1 MQAVM
6 TPHKLCAV
14 IPVYNHGATVA
25 AVHAQLAA
33 QGLPCVLVD
42 DGSAPDCAAALAA
55 LAALPGT
62 HLVRRAQNGGK
73 GAAVQDGLRA
83 ARALGYTHALQV
95 DADGQHALTDTAA
108 FAQASRAQPRAVI
121 CGAPV
126 YGDDVPRSRL
136 YGRWLTRVWVWINTL
151 SLDIPDAMCGFRVYP
166 LDPVLQVIDG
176 AQVGRRMDFD
186 IAILVRLHWR
196 GVPMAWLP
204 TRVVY
209 PEGGVSHFKAW
220 RDNVLIS
227 RMHARLFFGM
237 LLRAPALLLRRL
249 ARRARPQAKGARP

>member
-1 MQAVM
+1 M
-6 TPHKLCAV
+6 TPHKRCAV

-33 QGLPCVLVD
+33 LGLPCVLVD
-42 DGSAPDCAAALAA
+42 DGSAPDCAAVLDA
-55 LAALPGT
+55 LAALPNT
-62 HLVRRAQNGGK
+62 HLVRRLQNGGK

-83 ARALGYTHALQV
+83 ARSLGYSHALQA
-95 DADGQHALTDTAA
+95 DADGQHTLTDAAA
-108 FAQASRAQPRAVI
+108 FVQASRAWPQAVI

-166 LDPVLQVIDG
+166 LDAVLRVIDG

-186 IAILVRLHWR
+186 IAVLVRLHWR
-196 GVPMAWLP
+196 GVPMVWLP

-209 PEGGVSHFKAW
+209 PEGGVSHFKAL

-237 LLRAPALLLRRL
+237 LARSPALLLRRRL
-249 ARRARPQAKGARP
+249 GKGIRP

>member
-1 MQAVM
+1 MSV
-6 TPHKLCAV
+6 HRLCAV

-33 QGLPCVLVD
+33 QDLPCVLVD
-42 DGSAPDCAAALAA
+42 DGSELACAATLDALAT
-55 LAALPGT
+55 LPHT
-62 HLVRRAQNGGK
+62 HLVRRGVNGGK

-83 ARALGYTHALQV
+83 AAALGYTHALQV
-95 DADGQHALTDTAA
+95 DADGQHALPDAAA
-108 FAQASRAQPRAVI
+108 FASASRTRPQAVI

-136 YGRWLTRVWVWINTL
+136 YGRWLTRIWVWINTL
-151 SLDIPDAMCGFRVYP
+151 SFDIPDAMCGFRVYP
-166 LDPVLQVIDG
+166 LAEVLPVING
-176 AQVGRRMDFD
+176 AHVGRRMDFD

-196 GVPMAWLP
+196 GVAMAWLP

-209 PEGGVSHFKAW
+209 PEGGVSHFKGL
-220 RDNVLIS
+220 RDNLLIS

-237 LLRAPALLLRRL
+237 LGRAPALLWRRL
-249 ARRARPQAKGARP
+249 AREPRP

>member
-1 MQAVM
+1 M
-6 TPHKLCAV
+6 TPHKLCAL

-42 DGSAPDCAAALAA
+42 DGSAPACAATLDALAA
-55 LAALPGT
+55 QPHT
-62 HLVRRAQNGGK
+62 HLLRRAANGGK

-83 ARALGYTHALQV
+83 AAALGYTHALQV
-95 DADGQHALTDTAA
+95 DADGQHALPDAAA
-108 FAQASRAQPRAVI
+108 FAAASRAQPHALV

-166 LDPVLQVIDG
+166 LARVLPVIDG

-186 IAILVRLHWR
+186 IAVLVRLHWR
-196 GVPMAWLP
+196 GAAMVWLP
-204 TRVVY
+204 TRVAY
-209 PEGGVSHFKAW
+209 PEGGISHFKGL
-220 RDNVLIS
+220 RDNLLIS

-237 LLRAPALLLRRL
+237 LARSPALLWRRL
-249 ARRARPQAKGARP
+249 AGGPRP

>member
-1 MQAVM
+1 MPQ
-6 TPHKLCAV
+6 PHKLCAV

-25 AVHAQLAA
+25 AVHTQMAA

-42 DGSAPDCAAALAA
+42 DGSEPGCAAVLDTLAA
-55 LAALPGT
+55 QPRT
-62 HLVRRAQNGGK
+62 HLVRRAVNGGK

-83 ARALGYTHALQV
+83 AAAFGYTHALQV
-95 DADGQHALTDTAA
+95 DADGQHALHDAIA
-108 FAQASRAQPRAVI
+108 MAEASRAHPQAVI

-151 SLDIPDAMCGFRVYP
+151 SMDIPDAMCGFRIYP
-166 LDPVLQVIDG
+166 LASVLPVIDRAG
-176 AQVGRRMDFD
+176 VGRRMDFD

-196 GVPMAWLP
+196 GVPMAWRP
-204 TRVVY
+204 TRVTY
-209 PEGGVSHFKAW
+209 PAGGVSHFKGL

-237 LLRAPALLLRRL
+237 LGRAPALLWCRL
-249 ARRARPQAKGARP
+249 ARRAHRLAGRAQS

>member
-1 MQAVM
+1 M
-6 TPHKLCAV
+6 TPHRLCAV
-14 IPVYNHGATVA
+14 IPVYNHGGTVA

-33 QGLPCVLVD
+33 LGLPCVLVD
-42 DGSAPDCAAALAA
+42 DGSATDCAAVLDSLAT
-55 LAALPGT
+55 LPRT
-62 HLVRRAQNGGK
+62 HLVRRAVNGGK

-83 ARALGYTHALQV
+83 ARDLGYSHALQV
-95 DADGQHALTDTAA
+95 DADGQHALADASA
-108 FAQASRAQPRAVI
+108 FAQASRARPDAVI
-121 CGAPV
+121 CGAPM

-136 YGRWLTRVWVWINTL
+136 YGRWLTRIWVWINTL

-166 LDPVLQVIDG
+166 LEPVLQVIDA

-186 IAILVRLHWR
+186 IAVLVRLHWR
-196 GVPMAWLP
+196 GVPMTWLP

-209 PEGGVSHFKAW
+209 PEGGVSHFKAL

-237 LLRAPALLLRRL
+237 LARSPALLLRRFT
-249 ARRARPQAKGARP
+249 AGARP

>member
-1 MQAVM
+1 MAQQ
-6 TPHKLCAV
+6 HKLCAV

-42 DGSAPDCAAALAA
+42 DGSEPGCAAVLDALAA
-55 LAALPGT
+55 QPRT
-62 HLVRRAQNGGK
+62 HLIRRSENGGK

-83 ARALGYTHALQV
+83 AATFGYTHALQV
-95 DADGQHALTDTAA
+95 DADGQHALTDAVA
-108 FAQASRAQPRAVI
+108 LADASRAQPQAVI

-166 LDPVLQVIDG
+166 LARVLPVIEH
-176 AQVGRRMDFD
+176 ASVGRRMDFD

-204 TRVVY
+204 TRVSY
-209 PEGGVSHFKAW
+209 PEGGVSHFKGL
-220 RDNVLIS
+220 RDNLLIS

-237 LLRAPALLLRRL
+237 LGRAPVLLWRRL
-249 ARRARPQAKGARP
+249 AQKARP

>member
-1 MQAVM
+1 M
-6 TPHKLCAV
+6 TQQHKLCAV

-42 DGSAPDCAAALAA
+42 DGSEPGCAAVLDALAA
-55 LAALPGT
+55 QPRT
-62 HLVRRAQNGGK
+62 HLIRRSENGGK

-83 ARALGYTHALQV
+83 AATFGYTHALQV
-95 DADGQHALTDTAA
+95 DADGQHALTDAVVLA
-108 FAQASRAQPRAVI
+108 DASRAQPQAVI

-166 LDPVLQVIDG
+166 LARVLPVIEQ
-176 AQVGRRMDFD
+176 ASVGRRMDFD
-186 IAILVRLHWR
+186 IAILVRLHWS

-204 TRVVY
+204 TRVSY
-209 PEGGVSHFKAW
+209 PEGGVSHFKGL
-220 RDNVLIS
+220 RDNLLIS

-237 LLRAPALLLRRL
+237 LGRAPALLWRRL
-249 ARRARPQAKGARP
+249 AQKVRP

>member
-1 MQAVM
+1 M
-6 TPHKLCAV
+6 TPHKLCAL

-42 DGSAPDCAAALAA
+42 DGSAPPCAATLDA
-55 LAALPGT
+55 LAALPHT
-62 HLVRRAQNGGK
+62 HLLRRATNGGK

-83 ARALGYTHALQV
+83 AAALGYTHALQV
-95 DADGQHALTDTAA
+95 DADGQHALPDAAA
-108 FAQASRAQPRAVI
+108 FAAASRATPHALI
-121 CGAPV
+121 CGAPL

-151 SLDIPDAMCGFRVYP
+151 SLDIPDAMCGFRIYP
-166 LDPVLQVIDG
+166 LARVLPVVDG

-186 IAILVRLHWR
+186 IAVLVRLHWR
-196 GVPMAWLP
+196 GVAMVWLP
-204 TRVVY
+204 TRVAY
-209 PEGGVSHFKAW
+209 PEGGISHFKGL
-220 RDNVLIS
+220 RDNLLIS

-237 LLRAPALLLRRL
+237 LARSPALLWRRL
-249 ARRARPQAKGARP
+249 ARGPRP

>member
-1 MQAVM
+1 MPQS
-6 TPHKLCAV
+6 HKLCAV

-25 AVHAQLAA
+25 AVHTQMAA
-33 QGLPCVLVD
+33 QGLSCVLVD
-42 DGSAPDCAAALAA
+42 DGSEPGCAAVLDTLAA
-55 LAALPGT
+55 QPRT
-62 HLVRRAQNGGK
+62 HLVRRAVNGGK

-83 ARALGYTHALQV
+83 AAAFGYTHALQV
-95 DADGQHALTDTAA
+95 DADGQHALHDAIA
-108 FAQASRAQPRAVI
+108 MAEASRAHPQAVI

-151 SLDIPDAMCGFRVYP
+151 SMDIPDAMCGFRIYP
-166 LDPVLQVIDG
+166 LASVLPVIDRAG
-176 AQVGRRMDFD
+176 VGRRMDFD

-196 GVPMAWLP
+196 GVPMAWRP
-204 TRVVY
+204 TRVTY
-209 PEGGVSHFKAW
+209 PAGGVSHFKGL

-237 LLRAPALLLRRL
+237 LGRAPALLWRRL
-249 ARRARPQAKGARP
+249 ARRAHRLAGRAPS

>member
-1 MQAVM
+1 M
-6 TPHKLCAV
+6 PEYRLCAV
-14 IPVYNHGATVA
+14 IPVYNHGGTVA

-33 QGLPCVLVD
+33 QGFPCVLVD
-42 DGSAPDCAAALAA
+42 DGSNADCATALDA
-55 LAALPGT
+55 LSTLPDT
-62 HLVRRAQNGGK
+62 HLVRRRINGGK

-83 ARALGYTHALQV
+83 AAALGFTHALQV
-95 DADGQHALTDTAA
+95 DADGQHALPDAVA
-108 FAQASRAQPRAVI
+108 FANASREQPQAVI

-166 LDPVLQVIDG
+166 LAHVLPVINR
-176 AQVGRRMDFD
+176 AHVGRRMDFD

-196 GVPMAWLP
+196 GVAMAWLP

-209 PEGGVSHFKAW
+209 PEGGISHFKGLQ
-220 RDNVLIS
+220 DNLLIS

-237 LLRAPALLLRRL
+237 LGRSPALLWRRL
-249 ARRARPQAKGARP
+249 ARGLRS

>member
-1 MQAVM
+1 MPQS
-6 TPHKLCAV
+6 HKLCAV

-25 AVHAQLAA
+25 AVHTQMAA

-42 DGSAPDCAAALAA
+42 DGSEPGCAAVLDTLAA
-55 LAALPGT
+55 QPRT
-62 HLVRRAQNGGK
+62 HLVRRAVNGGK

-83 ARALGYTHALQV
+83 AAAFGYTHALQV
-95 DADGQHALTDTAA
+95 DADGQHALHDAIA
-108 FAQASRAQPRAVI
+108 MAEASRAHPQAVI

-151 SLDIPDAMCGFRVYP
+151 SMDIPDAMCGFRIYP
-166 LDPVLQVIDG
+166 LASVLPVIDRAG
-176 AQVGRRMDFD
+176 VGRRMDFD

-196 GVPMAWLP
+196 GVPMAWRP
-204 TRVVY
+204 TRVTY
-209 PEGGVSHFKAW
+209 PAGGVSHFKGL

-237 LLRAPALLLRRL
+237 LGRAPALLWRRL
-249 ARRARPQAKGARP
+249 ARRAHRLAGRAPS

>member
-1 MQAVM
+1 MA
-6 TPHKLCAV
+6 PHKLCAV
-14 IPVYNHGATVA
+14 IPVFNHGGTVS
-25 AVHAQLAA
+25 AVVAQLTA

-42 DGSAPDCAAALAA
+42 DGSDPACAAVLDQLAA
-55 LAALPGT
+55 QPGMQPDIR
-62 HLVRRAQNGGK
+62 LVRRAVNGGK

-95 DADGQHALTDTAA
+95 DADGQHALQDVTAFSA
-108 FAQASRAQPRAVI
+108 ASRAQPDAVI

-151 SLDIPDAMCGFRVYP
+151 SFDIPDAMCGFRIYP
-166 LDPVLQVIDG
+166 LARVLPVIDG
-176 AQVGRRMDFD
+176 AHVGRRMDFD

-196 GVPMAWLP
+196 GMPMAWLP

-209 PEGGVSHFKAW
+209 PEGGISHFKGLQ
-220 RDNVLIS
+220 DNLLIS

-237 LLRAPALLLRRL
+237 LARSPALLWRRL
-249 ARRARPQAKGARP
+249 TGSVRP

>member
-1 MQAVM
+1 MPA
-6 TPHKLCAV
+6 HKLCTV

-33 QGLPCVLVD
+33 QDLPCVLVD
-42 DGSAPDCAAALAA
+42 DGSDADCAAVLDALAS
-55 LAALPGT
+55 LPRT
-62 HLVRRAQNGGK
+62 HLVRRAMNGGK

-83 ARALGYTHALQV
+83 AAALGYTHALQV
-95 DADGQHALTDTAA
+95 DADGQHALPDAAA
-108 FAQASRAQPRAVI
+108 FARASRARPLAVI

-166 LDPVLQVIDG
+166 LAQVLPVIDG
-176 AQVGRRMDFD
+176 ARVGRRMDFD

-209 PEGGVSHFKAW
+209 PEGGISHFKGL
-220 RDNVLIS
+220 RDNLLIS

-237 LLRAPALLLRRL
+237 LGRSPALLWRRL
-249 ARRARPQAKGARP
+249 ARGPRP

>member
-1 MQAVM
+1 M

-14 IPVYNHGATVA
+14 VPVYNHGGTVA
-25 AVHAQLAA
+25 AVVAQLAA

-42 DGSAPDCAAALAA
+42 DGSAPACAAVLDALAQ
-55 LAALPGT
+55 LPDT
-62 HLVRRAQNGGK
+62 HLVRRAVNGGK

-83 ARALGYTHALQV
+83 ALALGYTHALQV
-95 DADGQHALTDTAA
+95 DADGQHALQDIPL
-108 FAQASRAQPRAVI
+108 FAQASREQPDAVI

-166 LDPVLQVIDG
+166 LAAVLPVIDG
-176 AQVGRRMDFD
+176 AHVGQRMDFD
-186 IAILVRLHWR
+186 IAVLVRLHWR
-196 GVPMAWLP
+196 GVRMAWLP

-209 PEGGVSHFKAW
+209 PEGGISHFKGLQ
-220 RDNVLIS
+220 DNVLIS

-237 LLRAPALLLRRL
+237 LARSPALLWRRL
-249 ARRARPQAKGARP
+249 SRSAPP

>member
-1 MQAVM
+1 M
-6 TPHKLCAV
+6 TAYKLCAV

-42 DGSAPDCAAALAA
+42 DGSEPGCAAALDA
-55 LAALPGT
+55 LGALPHT
-62 HLVRRAQNGGK
+62 HLVRRAENGGK

-83 ARALGYTHALQV
+83 AAALRYTHALQV
-95 DADGQHALTDTAA
+95 DADGQHALPDAAA
-108 FAQASRAQPRAVI
+108 FARASQAQPQAVI

-166 LDPVLQVIDG
+166 LAAVLPVING
-176 AQVGRRMDFD
+176 THVGRRMDFD

-209 PEGGVSHFKAW
+209 PEGGVSHFKGLQ
-220 RDNVLIS
+220 DNLLIS

-237 LLRAPALLLRRL
+237 LARSPALLWRRL
-249 ARRARPQAKGARP
+249 TRGLAP